1 MQIDQ
6 NLILKL
12 EELAKLELSAQEREQ
27 LTEDLNKILDMI
39 KKLEE
44 PDTSLVEP
52 LVYIN
57 DQVNVLRE
65 DVVRNQVTRE
75 QAFSNAPSHDGQYF
89 KVPKIL
95 NPK

>member
-75 QAFSNAPSHDGQYF
+75 QAFSNTPSHDGQYF